1 MSRRNEKRSYF
12 STIHEV
18 IILAKKNYNI
28 IFRTIRNSI
37 YWGICPVST
46 FFNIE
51 GKFFRKVFVFF
62 YNFLPNLVVGK
73 RKGKRSFASL
83 KGMEGG
89 ELLWSN
95 LLPVGMRQIYIDLI
109 VTAKTERGTEPVKV
123 TKILTADGIKD
134 AGTQVSV
141 LNGAGALSQL
151 KKSAGNVIYG
161 KGNGHHVGFSQHGA
175 MEYAKNDGW
184 DYITILKHYYQGVK
198 IEGE

>member
-28 IFRTIRNSI
+28 IFGTIRNSI

-46 FFNIE
+46 FFNIK

-95 LLPVGMRQIYIDLI
+95 LLPVGLKQICIGLI
-109 VTAKTERGTEPVKV
+109 VTAKK
-123 TKILTADGIKD
+123 
-134 AGTQVSV
+134 
-141 LNGAGALSQL
+141 
-151 KKSAGNVIYG
+151 
-161 KGNGHHVGFSQHGA
+161 F
-175 MEYAKNDGW
+175 
-184 DYITILKHYYQGVK
+184 
-198 IEGE
+198 